1 MTIKDM
7 APFIKLI
14 KGKDPKA
21 MVESMAANNKI
32 KDPVILQLINYA
44 QTGDTTNFE
53 NLATNFF
60 NQQGASLEEFQSFID
75 LLK

>member
-1 MTIKDM
+1 MTIKEM
-7 APFIKLI
+7 APMIKLL
-14 KGKDPKA
+14 KGRDPKA
-21 MVESMAANNKI
+21 MVESMMADNKI

-44 QTGDTTNFE
+44 QTGDTKNFE

-60 NQQGASLEEFQSFID
+60 NQQNASLEEFQSFID